1 MFAESADTW
10 LRLEDDGDVTVAKL
24 ISQAIMDERVIRVIG
39 QELYRQVEQ
48 LGRDQI
54 VIDFSDVRHFSSS
67 LLAVLIEL
75 SKKIKAT
82 KGRLVLCGLQPELL
96 EVFAVTRLDG
106 TLKIVVDMYEAMR
119 QFAAKRR

>member
-106 TLKIVVDMYEAMR
+106 TLKIVVDMHAAMR
-119 QFAAKRR
+119 QFAAK

>member
-106 TLKIVVDMYEAMR
+106 TLKIVVDMHAAMR

>member
-1 MFAESADTW
+1 
-10 LRLEDDGDVTVAKL
+10 
-24 ISQAIMDERVIRVIG
+24 MDERVIRVIG